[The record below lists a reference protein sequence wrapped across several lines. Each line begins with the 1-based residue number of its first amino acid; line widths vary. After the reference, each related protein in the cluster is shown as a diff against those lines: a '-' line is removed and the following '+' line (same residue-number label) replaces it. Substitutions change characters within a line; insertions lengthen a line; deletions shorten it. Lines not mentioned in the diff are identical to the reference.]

1 MGPPPEVIEL
11 MGDKVRAR
19 ELVKSVGVPV
29 VPGSDGA
36 VQSYKEALDV
46 ARDIGYPVMIKA
58 SAGGG
63 GKGMRLAHNES
74 SLKNAL
80 EMARMEAGAAFGNDE
95 IYLEKYIEEP
105 RHIEFQI
112 LGDQLGNLIHLG
124 EGLFPAKAQPETS
137 GRGSF
142 LFTG

>member
-1 MGPPPEVIEL
+1 
-11 MGDKVRAR
+11 
-19 ELVKSVGVPV
+19 
-29 VPGSDGA
+29 
-36 VQSYKEALDV
+36 
-46 ARDIGYPVMIKA
+46 
-58 SAGGG
+58 
-63 GKGMRLAHNES
+63 KGMRLAHNES

-124 EGLFPAKAQPETS
+124 ERDCSLQRRNQKLLEEAPSSLLDEALRQQMGKVAVDAARAAGYSSAGTVE
-137 GRGSF
+137 F
-142 LFTG
+142 LVDKNKNFYFIEMNTRIQV